1 MCCAPHRNINEE
13 KKSCSLCI
21 FFVFVLDLLSPP
33 FSFSFFLI
41 LTLFFLSFTLPDKD
55 DSMFANQWFDKYME
69 KDSTVKEQ
77 TIRRQS
83 LMVIGFNDSDEDA
96 DKYEQDIALGPI
108 AE

>member
-1 MCCAPHRNINEE
+1 
-13 KKSCSLCI
+13 
-21 FFVFVLDLLSPP
+21 
-33 FSFSFFLI
+33 
-41 LTLFFLSFTLPDKD
+41 
-55 DSMFANQWFDKYME
+55 MFANQWFDKYME

-96 DKYEQDIALGPI
+96 DKYEQQDSALGPI

>member
-1 MCCAPHRNINEE
+1 M
-13 KKSCSLCI
+13 
-21 FFVFVLDLLSPP
+21 
-33 FSFSFFLI
+33 
-41 LTLFFLSFTLPDKD
+41 SFTLPDKD

-77 TIRRQS
+77 KIRRQS

-96 DKYEQDIALGPI
+96 DKYEHQDSALGPI